1 MTKKEKKQKLNME
14 KTTGRRPVS
23 DRRDDTVH
31 NNARRR
37 KKSSARRRK
46 ARQRRML
53 LLGLALGLCVCILL
67 FSVWKLASILLG
79 YQSGESEYK
88 SLRKYVTEA
97 PADPETV
104 LANAASSEDEEGDG
118 SDVAAPMTRIDLA
131 SSRFR
136 ILL

>member
-31 NNARRR
+31 TNARRR

-104 LANAASSEDEEGDG
+104 LANAASSEDEEGD
-118 SDVAAPMTRIDLA
+118 PMW
-131 SSRFR
+131 
-136 ILL
+136 LLL

>member
-1 MTKKEKKQKLNME
+1 
-14 KTTGRRPVS
+14 
-23 DRRDDTVH
+23 
-31 NNARRR
+31 
-37 KKSSARRRK
+37 
-46 ARQRRML
+46 ML

-97 PADPETV
+97 PADPKTV
-104 LANAASSEDEEGDG
+104 LADAASSEDEEGDG
-118 SDVAAPMTRIDLA
+118 SDVAAPMTRIWLHFRESTVMQWA
-131 SSRFR
+131 GSRFR